1 MQENCS
7 ILIVFLI
14 AGFIG
19 AHCWKIP
26 SKLNKEESM
35 KSFVLILSA
44 LLLFP
49 ILAFG
54 SDQTAKMPIVTY
66 PLLTGD
72 EIVSAPVAMPPSEEL
87 YLDEMD
93 VIGDTFTIG
102 TTWYE
107 NQHNGTIGR
116 MVDKDS
122 LGYYHF
128 VWMNGL
134 NSGASQ
140 RHIFYN
146 FVTPANVQG
155 WPGVG
160 QQVDTGFKG
169 GFTVVDA
176 AFGGRA
182 FPAFHQQLSST
193 DPNRTAVG
201 GDFAPHIGAFLVYS
215 PTPPAIPNPVI
226 WPRMQIDRNGRIHVI
241 STENVPAAGSP
252 QRQYYISGTYNT
264 GTGEIVFDP
273 VWTNVDTTMTIAADV
288 AVSDVSDRVA
298 FAWTRPRAPMPYN
311 QYNNDIYY
319 LIDADGLNPNFSQA
333 VNLTNFI
340 PPNLSF
346 LPDTA
351 RANQDTLRAYT
362 DLNLF
367 FDQSNCLHIVFTT
380 RGYWQIQGT
389 LSVNNSI
396 IWHWSEQWPDSFRI
410 VHNGWTTDAT
420 ATVQCGAW
428 NVKAQRPILGQDPS
442 TGYLYCMYQVYDCDA
457 AHLSLSG
464 YPSGE
469 IYVSV
474 STDGGM
480 NWSVGTNVTN
490 TITPAQATPGNSWS
504 ELTPSMA
511 KTVDGYCRIMYV
523 LDKDAGNVVQTEG
536 SWTLNPVKY
545 HRVPVSAI
553 PTTPLVPQ
561 TIHLHVPAGNP
572 NIDITLT
579 PVNPPIVIPS
589 GGGSF
594 NFNASLINHESSVQS
609 FSTWILVKLPNGSL
623 YGPVLGPVPLTLP
636 AGASITRQ
644 RTQAIPASAPAGQY
658 YYIGYVGN
666 YPAVK
671 YDSSYF
677 NFTKSADMDG
687 GFVENWLNS
696 GESFGSVN
704 PAAPPVDF
712 LLCAAHP
719 NPFNPV
725 TTLRYSLSE
734 AAHVNLTIYDL
745 QGRMVASLVDALR
758 SAGTHEVIFDASNLP
773 SGVYLYR
780 LQAGGATAGG
790 KLALLK

>member
-1 MQENCS
+1 MKPFVP
-7 ILIVFLI
+7 ILFL
-14 AGFIG
+14 
-19 AHCWKIP
+19 
-26 SKLNKEESM
+26 L
-35 KSFVLILSA
+35 LIL
-44 LLLFP
+44 P
-49 ILAFG
+49 ILAYG
-54 SDQTAKMPIVTY
+54 SDPAVRMPVVTY
-66 PLLTGD
+66 PVMTG
-72 EIVSAPVAMPPSEEL
+72 EEMVAAPVALPPYDEF
-87 YLDEMD
+87 YFDEMD
-93 VIGDTFTIG
+93 IVGDTFTIG

-134 NSGASQ
+134 NSGASI
-140 RHIFYN
+140 RHIYYN
-146 FVTPANVQG
+146 YVSPTNVQG

-182 FPAFHQQLSST
+182 FPAFHQMISST
-193 DPNRTAVG
+193 DVNRTAVG
-201 GDFAPHIGAFLVYS
+201 ADFGPHIGAFLISS
-215 PTPPAIPNPVI
+215 PPSPAIPNPVI

-241 STENVPAAGSP
+241 STENVSTAGSP

-264 GTGEIVFDP
+264 GTGEITYDP
-273 VWTNVDTTMTIAADV
+273 TWTYVDTTKTIAADV
-288 AVSDVSDRVA
+288 AVSDVSNRVA

-340 PPNLSF
+340 PPDLSL

-351 RANQDTLRAYT
+351 RANKDTLRAYT

-367 FDQSNCLHIVFTT
+367 FDQSDYLHAVFTT

-396 IWHWSEQWPDSFRI
+396 IWHWSEQWPDSFRM
-410 VHNGWTTDAT
+410 VYNGWTNLPT
-420 ATVQCGAW
+420 AGVPCGAW
-428 NVKAQRPILGQDPS
+428 NVKAQRPCLGQDPS
-442 TGYLYCMYQVYDCDA
+442 TGYLYCMYQVYDCDTT
-457 AHLSLSG
+457 HLSQLN

-469 IYVSV
+469 VYVSV

-490 TITPAQATPGNSWS
+490 TITPNHATPGNCWS

-511 KTVDGYCRIMYV
+511 KTVDGYCRITYV
-523 LDKDAGNVVQTEG
+523 LDKDAGNIAQTEG

-545 HRVPVSAI
+545 HRVPVASI

-561 TIHLHVPAGNP
+561 NIHLHVSSANP

-579 PVNPPIVIPS
+579 PVNPPIVIPA

-594 NFNASLINHESSVQS
+594 NFNASLVNHEASTQS
-609 FSTWILVKLPNGSL
+609 FSTWIMVRLPNGSM
-623 YGPVLGPVPLTLP
+623 YGPVLGPVPLTMP

-644 RTQAIPASAPAGQY
+644 RTQTIPGSAPTGLY

-677 NFTKSADMDG
+677 NFTKSTDLDG

-696 GESFGSVN
+696 GESFERVN
-704 PAAPPVDF
+704 PGAPPAEF
-712 LLCAAHP
+712 ILCAAHP
-719 NPFNPV
+719 NPFNPK
-725 TTLRYSLSE
+725 TTIGYTLS
-734 AAHVNLTIYDL
+734 AASYVNLTVYDL
-745 QGRMVASLVDALR
+745 QGRRVAELVNGMQG
-758 SAGTHEVIFDASNLP
+758 AGEYEAVFDAADLP

-780 LQAGGATAGG
+780 LQAGNSTAVG